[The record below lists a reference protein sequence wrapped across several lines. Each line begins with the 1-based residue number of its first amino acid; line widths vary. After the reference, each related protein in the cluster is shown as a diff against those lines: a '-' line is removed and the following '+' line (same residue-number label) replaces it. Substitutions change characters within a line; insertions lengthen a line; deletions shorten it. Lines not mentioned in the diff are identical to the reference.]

1 MKRRKIE
8 LKDVLKLIAELS
20 DRTGELH
27 LISFYSDEDGY
38 VSRDRP
44 RSDEAYDF
52 SKRIAFK
59 FENLADAARKIQ
71 EYLADLEN

>member
-1 MKRRKIE
+1 MSKIKVE
-8 LKDVLKLIAELS
+8 LKDVLKLIAELC
-20 DRTGELH
+20 DRMGELH

-38 VSRDRP
+38 VYRDRP

-59 FENLADAARKIQ
+59 FENLADAARKLQ
-71 EYLADLEN
+71 EYLAELED